1 MSKELD
7 EDKFEDYIE
16 ELRREYS
23 ENPRKT
29 SKEVKNTVK
38 RIKGETSQKNE
49 FDISDINRN
58 ALYTCAIVIL
68 IILTFLFHLRDAS
81 GEDVGL
87 YFGGLAFFLAGIFI
101 GLYVKGFG
109 LIFLA
114 SHGITGLVMLES
126 TYIGNIINSPQMSDS
141 GTLMYMLVVLNI
153 LVFVI
158 ATILVI
164 LHNLSDNLK
173 KSGSFKLIP
182 LSVYLVG
189 LVISG
194 SLYMMSDYIFTIRI

>member
-49 FDISDINRN
+49 LYISDINRN

-87 YFGGLAFFLAGIFI
+87 YFGGLFRHPG
-101 GLYVKGFG
+101 
-109 LIFLA
+109 
-114 SHGITGLVMLES
+114 
-126 TYIGNIINSPQMSDS
+126 
-141 GTLMYMLVVLNI
+141 
-153 LVFVI
+153 
-158 ATILVI
+158 
-164 LHNLSDNLK
+164 
-173 KSGSFKLIP
+173 
-182 LSVYLVG
+182 
-189 LVISG
+189 
-194 SLYMMSDYIFTIRI
+194 